1 MDPPPATVD
10 AEPDI
15 AAVRGSA
22 RVWWTISS
30 RGRSEAF
37 GKETVRGR
45 NRRRAPDVSRGMTEN
60 GERFAPGE
68 TVYLLR
74 EVRAGRRIHELGT
87 RAHVLADHGHVIVLH
102 LDSSDAEVVTCPAGH
117 VARAVD
123 RVARPRVPRPTSP
136 WLRPSV
142 G

>member
-1 MDPPPATVD
+1 
-10 AEPDI
+10 
-15 AAVRGSA
+15 
-22 RVWWTISS
+22 
-30 RGRSEAF
+30 
-37 GKETVRGR
+37 
-45 NRRRAPDVSRGMTEN
+45 MTEN

-68 TVYLLR
+68 KVYLLR

-102 LDSSDAEVVTCPAGH
+102 LDSSDAEVVTCPTGH

-123 RVARPRVPRPTSP
+123 RVTRPPFPRAASP